1 MSPDSHRDFF
11 LLYLVRFAGF
21 FFSVLNLIF
30 MKKTFYFLLTKSIGS
45 YINFL
50 GVVSPN
56 KATQMAHGY
65 FSQPRKG
72 KFTIDTLPKT
82 LKEAQSETIQHNDDV
97 IQTYIWKGNE
107 TVIFLIH
114 GWESNS
120 SRWKKM
126 LPHLKKSGSTIV
138 AIDGP
143 AQGLSSGKE
152 LTIIKYA
159 EYIDIVS
166 KKYQPNYMISHSMGG
181 MTSIYYQY
189 KYQNPTIKKIVTLG
203 APSDF
208 TIILKNFTSLLS
220 LSNKVVKSLEKKYTE
235 FLNTNLDL
243 ISSKEFASKIDTKGL
258 IVHDVEDKIVLFEE
272 GKKIAE
278 SWKDVQF
285 IETKGLGHK
294 LHDDELY
301 RKIYVFLFNPHP
313 VQ

>member
-1 MSPDSHRDFF
+1 
-11 LLYLVRFAGF
+11 
-21 FFSVLNLIF
+21 
-30 MKKTFYFLLTKSIGS
+30 MKKTFYFLLTKSIGN

-50 GVVSPN
+50 GLVAPT
-56 KATQMAHGY
+56 KAIQIAHSF

-72 KFTIDTLPKT
+72 KLTLDKLPKT
-82 LKEAQSETIQHNDDV
+82 LQTAEWETINHNDDS
-97 IQTYIWKGNE
+97 IQTYIWKGND
-107 TVIFLIH
+107 TVVLLIH

-126 LPHLKKSGSTIV
+126 LPHLKKSGSTII

-143 AQGLSSGKE
+143 AQGLSSGTE

-159 EYIDIVS
+159 EFIDVVS
-166 KKYQPNYMISHSMGG
+166 KKYQPQYIIGHSMGG

-208 TIILKNFTSLLS
+208 KIILKNFTSLLS
-220 LSNKVVKSLEKKYTE
+220 LSNTLEKSLVKKYTE
-235 FLNTNLDL
+235 FLNTNLDQ

-278 SWKDVQF
+278 SWKDVEF

-294 LHDDELY
+294 LHDDDLY
-301 RKIYVFLFNPHP
+301 KKVSEFLFERE
-313 VQ
+313 